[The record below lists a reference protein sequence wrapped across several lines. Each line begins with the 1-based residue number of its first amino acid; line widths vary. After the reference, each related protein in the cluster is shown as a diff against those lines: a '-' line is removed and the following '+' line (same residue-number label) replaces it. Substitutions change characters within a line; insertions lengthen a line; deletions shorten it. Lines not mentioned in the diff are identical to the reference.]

1 MLASAIDRIAA
12 YKFQDVSV
20 GKSLL
25 YFLGLEFGNVFTSA
39 LKKFKVPALA
49 TGAVAAYAVRRVGA
63 IRRFFGDVGS
73 DVVSIT
79 MLAAGAD
86 EQFELSKKVDRAL
99 AKAAVSVGLMD
110 WQEAVHKGF
119 FSIKEAA
126 EMLGMKDT
134 EAYAKYREW
143 EEKQREGT
151 ESVSSPE
158 IGAPELSTGAEVG
171 NPAAEIASPNTEDLG
186 GVEEY
191 LTSVERKIKA
201 IAQK

>member
-25 YFLGLEFGNVFTSA
+25 YFLGLELGNVFTSG

-49 TGAVAAYAVRRVGA
+49 SGAVAAYAVRRVGA
-63 IRRFFGDVGS
+63 IRRFLGDVGS

-79 MLAAGAD
+79 MLTAGAD
-86 EQFELSKKVDRAL
+86 EQFELSKKVDGAL

-110 WQEAVHKGF
+110 WQEAVRKGF
-119 FSIKEAA
+119 LTMREAA
-126 EMLGMKDT
+126 EMKGIT
-134 EAYAKYREW
+134 ESEAYAKYREW
-143 EEKQREGT
+143 EGSQG
-151 ESVSSPE
+151 VSSPE
-158 IGAPELSTGAEVG
+158 IGAAELSAGAEVG
-171 NPAAEIASPNTEDLG
+171 SPAAEIASPNTEDLG